1 MYSLKGIDM
10 KATFDACVTLLEWLA
25 QILGMTY
32 IEINVWLFCILLP
45 IILATLITL
54 NIMQS
59 FLIIRLLKAKA

>member
-1 MYSLKGIDM
+1 M

-25 QILGMTY
+25 RILGMTY